1 MQTNQNGFG
10 RTYKT
15 GLVYEY
21 QMATQLED
29 MSLIELKQFAKT
41 KKIKQYYIMKKDQ
54 LIELL
59 TMEELPFKFRL
70 EKMTITE
77 MRAIAKQR
85 GMRGFWSLSK
95 EQLCDKLFGSH
106 DEHKDDGKTC
116 KHEDPQNENTEEV
129 RIKIPED
136 TMEKRTDDMV
146 FEE

>member
-1 MQTNQNGFG
+1 
-10 RTYKT
+10 
-15 GLVYEY
+15 
-21 QMATQLED
+21 MATQYET
-29 MSLIELKQFAKT
+29 MSLVDLKQVAKT
-41 KKIKQYYIMKKDQ
+41 KKIKQYYIMKKEQ

-70 EKMTITE
+70 EKMTISE

-106 DEHKDDGKTC
+106 DEEKDNSKTC

-129 RIKIPED
+129 RIQIPED
-136 TMEKRTDDMV
+136 AMEKRTDDVV